1 MANGSYRDLDAW
13 RTGIELTT
21 QVYELT
27 HTFPDREQQSLGTL
41 LQQAAVA
48 IPANIAESHIRSSVF
63 HLSVARGS
71 LAEVETMLT
80 IAEKL
85 QFCPTASA
93 AVLMELCDHVNTKMT
108 GLQRKLNERGTQS

>member
-48 IPANIAESHIRSSVF
+48 IPANNRRKSHPMLPFSIFPSPE
-63 HLSVARGS
+63 AR
-71 LAEVETMLT
+71 LRKVETMLT

-85 QFCPTASA
+85 QFCPDRLSGSA
-93 AVLMELCDHVNTKMT
+93 NGNYATT
-108 GLQRKLNERGTQS
+108 STPR